1 MLSRNNRTVETKKTE
16 RSPFRRTL
24 RRKLRNSRVLS
35 GAACRPFCPASK
47 AYLALPASPVLP
59 VFPAA
64 DVPAAVFVP
73 AFAAVDRVFVR
84 AAATAV
90 VVSVEAAVVFARAAV
105 VAFARLRVVF
115 DQPAAVSDR
124 PETVVSVRPAAVFAH
139 SNCFVPASDAAGLAA
154 ARSAGA
160 PDPVWSEDPEVP
172 AGASVRAAD

>member
-1 MLSRNNRTVETKKTE
+1 M
-16 RSPFRRTL
+16 PACP
-24 RRKLRNSRVLS
+24 VLS
-35 GAACRPFCPASK
+35 
-47 AYLALPASPVLP
+47 

-115 DQPAAVSDR
+115 DRPAAASDR

-154 ARSAGA
+154 ISVSDDSLSSQKAPSLRRRSMDKQSSAA
-160 PDPVWSEDPEVP
+160 HPP
-172 AGASVRAAD
+172 AWHQ